1 MPSVNSK
8 SELTP
13 ESVHEA
19 WLHQG
24 ADLERDLFE
33 NWTIEVHP
41 SSPVTRPQSHVSAA
55 EAVSQQPAAV
65 DQAVTSHQPL
75 ESVPQNQKPADA
87 PSITEVPAIPEAAPQ
102 RMPEHEELL
111 QWRRQVEAELA
122 EARRIFEKERQ
133 TQQQEFAQQREVEVS
148 RLRRE
153 RDDFE
158 TKVRQAQ
165 LEQTHVRQRRDDDW
179 RQIREVQLAQ
189 VRAERAELE
198 HLRGRWLEM
207 LRREQA
213 VLQHGVQFFGQHLS
227 RVSDELREVQCRL
240 EANSAFA
247 IEPTPEAMSSEP
259 NPSAEASR
267 PFEPAIL
274 SLDEIRERLNELKQP
289 QRATA

>member
-1 MPSVNSK
+1 MSSANSN
-8 SELTP
+8 SDLTP

-41 SSPVTRPQSHVSAA
+41 SSPIARPRSHVPAA
-55 EAVSQQPAAV
+55 EAARRQPTAV
-65 DQAVTSHQPL
+65 NRELDTHQAL
-75 ESVPQNQKPADA
+75 EPAPQNQKPAVA
-87 PSITEVPAIPEAAPQ
+87 PSVAETPAVAEATPPE
-102 RMPEHEELL
+102 REDLL

-122 EARRIFEKERQ
+122 EARRIFEDERQ
-133 TQQQEFAQQREVEVS
+133 TQQHEFAQQCEAEIS

-158 TKVRQAQ
+158 TKVRQTQ

-179 RQIREVQLAQ
+179 RQIRDMQLAQ

-198 HLRGRWLEM
+198 HLRSKWLEM

-213 VLQHGVQFFGQHLS
+213 VLQYGVQFFGQHLS
-227 RVSDELREVQCRL
+227 RVSDELREMQRGL
-240 EANSAFA
+240 EATSAFA
-247 IEPTPEAMSSEP
+247 TEPTPEAASSEP
-259 NPSAEASR
+259 SRSVEASQPFR
-267 PFEPAIL
+267 PAVL

-289 QRATA
+289 QRTAA